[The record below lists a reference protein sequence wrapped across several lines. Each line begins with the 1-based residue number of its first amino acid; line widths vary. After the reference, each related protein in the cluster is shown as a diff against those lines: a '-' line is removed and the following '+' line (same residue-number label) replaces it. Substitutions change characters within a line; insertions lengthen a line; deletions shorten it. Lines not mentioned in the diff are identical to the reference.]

1 MVSILLLAIFV
12 RFKLFFFQNIHF
24 VEMDSSS
31 SNILKWILKQVD
43 GDEIEEVTDEMLDKL
58 VSGELDG
65 KGSIFCKYFFLH

>member
-1 MVSILLLAIFV
+1 
-12 RFKLFFFQNIHF
+12 
-24 VEMDSSS
+24 MDSSS

-65 KGSIFCKYFFLH
+65 KGSIFCKYFFKKLNEIIL